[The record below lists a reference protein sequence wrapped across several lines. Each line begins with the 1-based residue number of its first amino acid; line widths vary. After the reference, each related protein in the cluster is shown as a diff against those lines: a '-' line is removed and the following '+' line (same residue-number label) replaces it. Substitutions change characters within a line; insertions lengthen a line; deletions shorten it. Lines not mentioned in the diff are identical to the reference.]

1 MTHIQDT
8 IVALATIP
16 GHSALGV
23 IRLSGSQALNIASKL
38 LDKPDF
44 SDVSGYT
51 VHFAKI
57 RDENKQI
64 LDEVIVTVFRS
75 PKSFTGEDMVE
86 FSCHGSPY
94 ILQEIIALCTR
105 YGCRLAM
112 PGEFSMRA
120 FLNGKMDLTQ
130 AEAIADLIASGSEKA
145 HKLAMNQLRGGFSNW
160 ISQLRERLIKFAS
173 LIELELDFSEEDV
186 QFADREALLNLIDEM
201 VKSIRPLIESFKY
214 GNAIRNGVP
223 TVLAGR
229 PNAGKSTLL
238 NALLNE
244 ERAIVSEIAG
254 TTRDTI
260 EETLVIEGIQFRL
273 IDTAGLREAT
283 DQIESIGITR
293 TLEKINESAI
303 LLYIFDVT
311 ELTPQDLWS
320 DLQKLTRAGLKL
332 ITVGNKMDLNPY
344 INSEDYYHPELISK
358 ENLVMT
364 AAIHQMNIPYLKE
377 KLYELVMDQ
386 ELNTASTII
395 QNVRHVQALESTI
408 ESLLKAQTGIESS
421 ISGEFVAQDIR
432 GALYHLGTITG
443 VISSDTLLDS
453 IFRDFCI
460 GK

>member
-1 MTHIQDT
+1 MTNIQDT
-8 IVALATIP
+8 IVALATVP

-23 IRLSGSQALNIASKL
+23 IRMSGFQALTVASKL
-38 LDKPDF
+38 LHRSDF
-44 SDVSGYT
+44 VDVDGYT
-51 VHFAKI
+51 VHYGKI
-57 RDENKQI
+57 RDENKRI
-64 LDEVIVTVFRS
+64 LDEVIVTVFRD
-75 PKSFTGEDMVE
+75 PKSFTGEDIVE
-86 FSCHGSPY
+86 ISCHGSPY

-130 AEAIADLIASGSEKA
+130 AEAIADLIASGSARA
-145 HKLAMNQLRGGFSNW
+145 HSLAMNQLRGGFSIW
-160 ISQLRERLIKFAS
+160 ISQLRNRLIKFAS

-186 QFADREALLNLIDEM
+186 QFADRDALLNLMDEM
-201 VKSIRPLIESFKY
+201 ISAIRPLIESFKY
-214 GNAIRNGVP
+214 GNAIRNGVT

-260 EETLVIEGIQFRL
+260 EESLIIDGVQFRL

-283 DQIESIGITR
+283 DQIESIGISR

-320 DLQKLTRAGLKL
+320 DLQKLSRPGLQM
-332 ITVGNKMDLNPY
+332 IIVGNKMDLNPY
-344 INSEDYYHPELISK
+344 IHPEDYYIEDLISK
-358 ENLVMT
+358 ENIVMT

-377 KLYELVMDQ
+377 RLSKLVLEQ
-386 ELNTASTII
+386 ELNTESTII
-395 QNVRHVQALESTI
+395 QNVRHVHALESTI
-408 ESLLKAQTGIESS
+408 DSLLKAQSGIESG

-443 VISSDTLLDS
+443 VISSDMLLES